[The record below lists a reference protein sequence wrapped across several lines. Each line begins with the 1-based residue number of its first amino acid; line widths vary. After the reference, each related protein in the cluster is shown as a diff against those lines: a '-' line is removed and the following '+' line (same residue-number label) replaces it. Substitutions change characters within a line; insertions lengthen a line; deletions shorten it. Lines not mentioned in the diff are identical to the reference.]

1 MTLPPILA
9 RRVPG
14 AGRGGPPQKTPPP
27 PRGPLAL
34 APPLALAGVFVLACV
49 ADIPASVTVDFSAE
63 QLAGVHGGCWPLRS
77 PLLALQGKVHRV
89 DPLVDPDFGSTLTVS
104 NRDSHSNCWV
114 NWKTMGQPCEFQV
127 FPVRSICRR
136 AFPVT
141 DTISDPPDTVSDLRH

>member
-1 MTLPPILA
+1 MTLPRPILA

-14 AGRGGPPQKTPPP
+14 AGRGGPPRNAAAAGDARTRTAAGARGGVRAGLRGGH
-27 PRGPLAL
+27 PRLSDRRLLGRA
-34 APPLALAGVFVLACV
+34 
-49 ADIPASVTVDFSAE
+49 
-63 QLAGVHGGCWPLRS
+63 AGVHGGCWPLRG

-114 NWKTMGQPCEFQV
+114 NWKIMGQPCEFQV
-127 FPVRSICRR
+127 FPVHSIYRR

-141 DTISDPPDTVSDLRH
+141 DTVSDPPDTVSNLRH